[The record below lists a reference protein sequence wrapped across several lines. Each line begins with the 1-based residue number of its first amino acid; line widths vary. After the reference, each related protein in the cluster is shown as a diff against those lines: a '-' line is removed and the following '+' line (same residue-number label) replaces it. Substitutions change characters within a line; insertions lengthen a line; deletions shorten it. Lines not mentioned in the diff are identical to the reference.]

1 MNTIQLETTRP
12 IAPTIYAYT
21 APGVK
26 YHEGWTKIGY
36 TEAQSVEERVYQQ
49 THTAGLRVEIIKMG
63 NALYQDQTFETFT
76 DHDFHDYLVTV
87 KGIEREPG
95 TEWFHIDGE
104 TAKKYFNEFRDREL
118 VLNTKVQITY
128 DLRAE
133 QKAAVDMAKAYF
145 EKGGTEFLWNAKP
158 RFGKC
163 LSAYDL
169 VRKMGMKNV
178 LIVTNRPSVAN
189 SWLDDYVKFIQW
201 RHEYC
206 FVTEND
212 ALKSKQGAMT
222 RKQYSNYRT
231 SCAGN
236 SQPPNMIAFE
246 SLQSL
251 KGSVYHGGKY
261 DKLDWIHRIEWDL
274 LIVDESHEGVDTKK
288 TDWAFENITRKHTL
302 YLSGTPFKAI
312 ANEDFG
318 AEQVYNWSYADE
330 QAAKEHYELSGESNP
345 YERLPRM
352 SMFTY
357 QLSAMIRDK
366 LEKGCI
372 ISDDET
378 VDYAFDLNEFF
389 KTKKAEDSSNISE
402 KDFVHLKEIEKFL
415 DALTTNEKYP
425 FSTPELRNELHHT
438 LWLLDRVNSAKALA
452 KLLKKHPVFENYEIV
467 VAAGD
472 GTVDED
478 EKRERAFDKVTKAIR
493 EHDKTITLSVGQLTV
508 GVTVPEWS
516 GVLMLCNMSS
526 PAAYMQ
532 AAFRAQNPY
541 TFKRM
546 EGKQLQ
552 YYRKEN
558 AYIFDFDPARTLIIF
573 DEFANNLS
581 LSTSDGRGMASDREE
596 NVRRLLNFF
605 PVLGEDDDGKM
616 IELDATKVLTIPRR
630 IKSLEVVRR
639 GFMSNFLFQNIANIF
654 GAPGIVKDIVG
665 KLSPA
670 FDDMNVKKTKP
681 GEPKPL
687 DHIED
692 VPVDES
698 GEVDIPHE
706 IVIGTAIDILGEK
719 KWEQIEADALDAV
732 NEIDIS
738 TPKAED
744 ISDNTAK
751 IIENTKNKITQLKES
766 IAANIKENVVPQIA
780 QNYGAKK
787 NQTKKMDA
795 QVEAAIDT
803 KIDKRTEEYE
813 QKLRI
818 AQVKLER
825 KRDEAEASGNEAILN
840 TGIATYQ
847 EDVNKAAREFTEG
860 LQNDVAEI
868 AQSVPQSLVETQER
882 LKAEAEKKSI
892 EDDVRAHLRGFSRSI
907 PSFLM
912 AYGDDDLR
920 LDNFDKYTEPE
931 VFKEVTGITLEDF
944 IFLRD
949 GGDYNDE
956 ATDKTEHFKGQLFD
970 EIVFNDSVKE
980 FMNKRRTLANYF
992 DESLDEDIFDYIPP
1006 QKTNQIFTPKWVVQ
1020 KMIDELEKE
1029 DPGCFDN
1036 PEHTFADLYMKSGL
1050 YITEIV
1056 KRLFHS
1062 DGMKSAYPNESDRIR
1077 HIIQHQVYGMA
1088 PTRIIYLIA
1097 TNYIL
1102 GFDESLKRETTH
1114 FVQADAAEAA
1124 KSGNLQ
1130 QLVDKYWGE

>member
-1 MNTIQLETTRP
+1 MSTNDITLHTYKNINP
-12 IAPTIYAYT
+12 MIYAYNT
-21 APGVK
+21 PGVT

-36 TEAQSVEERVYQQ
+36 TEAQTVEKRIDQQ
-49 THTAGLRVEIIKMG
+49 TGTADIQWVLAWKH
-63 NALYQDQTFETFT
+63 NALYQDGSFEMFS
-76 DHDFHDYLVTV
+76 DHDFHNYLEIQ
-87 KGIEREPG
+87 KHIERKYDEDG
-95 TEWFHIDGE
+95 RKEWFHIDGR
-104 TAKKYFNEFRDREL
+104 TSKKYFDEFSAREWR
-118 VLNTKVQITY
+118 VLNDIKSDYT
-128 DLRAE
+128 LRDE
-133 QKAAVDMAKAYF
+133 QNCAVDMTKAYF

-169 VRKMGMKNV
+169 VRRMGMKNV

-201 RHEYC
+201 RDEYR
-206 FVTEND
+206 FVTGND
-212 ALKSKQGAMT
+212 ALKKSVNSRFVMS
-222 RKQYSNYRT
+222 RKQFVDEKLDGSHQT
-231 SCAGN
+231 LG
-236 SQPPNMIAFE
+236 MIAFE
-246 SLQSL
+246 SLQGL

-261 DKLDWIHRIEWDL
+261 DKLDWIHELKFDL
-274 LIVDESHEGVDTKK
+274 LIVDESHEGVDTQK
-288 TDWAFENITRKHTL
+288 TDWAFENIHRKHTL

-312 ANEDFG
+312 ANEEFG
-318 AEQVYNWSYADE
+318 ADQVFNWSYSDE
-330 QAAKEHYELSGESNP
+330 QAAKERYELSGESNP

-366 LEKGCI
+366 LEKGCM
-372 ISDDET
+372 ISDEET

-389 KTKKAEDSSNISE
+389 KTNESG
-402 KDFVHLKEIEKFL
+402 DFIHLKEIEKFL

-472 GTVDED
+472 GMVDED
-478 EKRERAFDKVTKAIR
+478 EKRARAFDKVTNAIR
-493 EHDKTITLSVGQLTV
+493 KHDKTITLSVGQLTV

-546 EGKQLQ
+546 EGKKLH

-581 LSTSDGRGMASDREE
+581 LSTSDGRGTASDREE

-616 IELDATKVLTIPRR
+616 IELDAAKVLTIPRR

-681 GEPKPL
+681 GESKPL

-698 GEVDIPHE
+698 GEVDISHE

-719 KWEQIEADALDAV
+719 KWKEIEADALDAV

-751 IIENTKNKITQLKES
+751 IIENTKIKMTQLKEN
-766 IAANIKENVVPQIA
+766 IATNIKGNVVPQIA
-780 QNYGAKK
+780 QNYGAKT
-787 NQTKKMDA
+787 NQKKKMDA

-803 KIDKRTEEYE
+803 KIDRRSEEYE
-813 QKLRI
+813 QSLRI
-818 AQVKLER
+818 ARVKLER
-825 KRDEAEASGNEAILN
+825 RRNEAEASDDDAILN

-847 EDVNKAAREFTEG
+847 EDVNKATRKFTDG
-860 LQNDVAEI
+860 LQQDVVDI
-868 AQSVPQSLVETQER
+868 MQSVPQSLVETQER

-892 EDDVRAHLRGFSRSI
+892 EENVRAHLRGFSRSI

-912 AYGDDDLR
+912 AYGDDDLT
-920 LDNFDKYTEPE
+920 LSNFDKYTEPE

-949 GGDYNDE
+949 GGDYINE
-956 ATDKTEHFKGQLFD
+956 TTGKTEHFKGQLFD

-992 DESLDEDIFDYIPP
+992 DESLDEDIFNYIPP

-1062 DGMKSAYPNESDRIR
+1062 DGQKKAFPDESDRIH

-1114 FVQADAAEAA
+1114 FVQADAAEAS

>member
-1 MNTIQLETTRP
+1 MNTIQLETTRI

-21 APGVK
+21 TPGVK

-36 TEAQSVEERVYQQ
+36 TEAQSVEDRVYQQ

-104 TAKKYFNEFRDREL
+104 TAKKYFNEFRDREW

-133 QKAAVDMAKAYF
+133 QKAAVDMTKAYF

-189 SWLDDYVKFIQW
+189 SWLEDYVKFIQW
-201 RHEYC
+201 RNEYC
-206 FVTEND
+206 FVTENE

-222 RKQYSNYRT
+222 RKQYCDYRT

-236 SQPPNMIAFE
+236 CQPPNLIAFE

-274 LIVDESHEGVDTKK
+274 LIVDESHEGVDTRK
-288 TDWAFENITRKHTL
+288 TDWAFENITRKRTL
-302 YLSGTPFKAI
+302 YLSGTPFKAL

-318 AEQVYNWSYADE
+318 ADQVYNWSYADE
-330 QAAKEHYELSGESNP
+330 QSAKERYELSGESNP
-345 YERLPRM
+345 YERLPRL

-357 QLSAMIRDK
+357 QLSSMIRDK
-366 LEKGCI
+366 LEKGCM
-372 ISDDET
+372 ISDEET

-389 KTKKAEDSSNISE
+389 KTNESG
-402 KDFVHLKEIEKFL
+402 DFIHLKEIEKFM

-472 GTVDED
+472 GMVGEE

-508 GVTVPEWS
+508 GVTIPEWS

-532 AAFRAQNPY
+532 AAFRAQNPH
-541 TFKRM
+541 TFKCI
-546 EGKQLQ
+546 EGKQLH

-581 LSTSDGRGMASDREE
+581 LSTSDGRGTASDREE

-616 IELDATKVLTIPRR
+616 IELDAAKVLTIPRR
-630 IKSLEVVRR
+630 IKSMEVVRR
-639 GFMSNFLFQNIANIF
+639 GFMSNFLFQNISNIF
-654 GAPGIVKDIVG
+654 GAPGVVGEIVG
-665 KLSPA
+665 KLTPA
-670 FDDMNVKKTKP
+670 FDDGNARRTRPDERVIIISDPP
-681 GEPKPL
+681 GPINREGI
-687 DHIED
+687 IEID
-692 VPVDES
+692 P
-698 GEVDIPHE
+698 EV
-706 IVIGTAIDILGEK
+706 VIGTGKDLLGEK
-719 KWEQIEADALDAV
+719 VYSNISHAVKDGANDIHEMADAKDLSNQSIKDTINQTFNKV
-732 NEIDIS
+732 DGI
-738 TPKAED
+738 AE
-744 ISDNTAK
+744 K
-751 IIENTKNKITQLKES
+751 VKQITEES
-766 IAANIKENVVPQIA
+766 VVPQIKEKYKLTKA
-780 QNYGAKK
+780 QRDKVKKQADKLIEAQFDKPKQVFEQKIRTATAELEQAKK
-787 NQTKKMDA
+787 SAQSEHEMDN
-795 QVEAAIDT
+795 AI
-803 KIDKRTEEYE
+803 E
-813 QKLRI
+813 QFKSKTDQAFSDL
-818 AQVKLER
+818 
-825 KRDEAEASGNEAILN
+825 S
-840 TGIATYQ
+840 
-847 EDVNKAAREFTEG
+847 
-860 LQNDVAEI
+860 NDLKEI
-868 AQSVPQSLVETQER
+868 ADSASRQIPNELIETRER
-882 LKAEAEKKSI
+882 LKAENEKKSI

-912 AYGDDDLR
+912 AYGDDDLT
-920 LDNFDKYTEPE
+920 LSNFDKYTEPE

-949 GGDYNDE
+949 GGDYVDE
-956 ATDKTEHFKGQLFD
+956 ASGNTEHFKGQLFD

-980 FMNKRRTLANYF
+980 FMNKRRALANYF

-1056 KRLFHS
+1056 KRVFHS
-1062 DGMKSAYPNESDRIR
+1062 DGMKAAYPNESDRIR

-1124 KSGNLQ
+1124 KSGTLQ